1 MGIRAEHTVAIAA
14 PAEAV
19 LATVRDVGA
28 QPEWW
33 PGMLG
38 SEVLEEDHRGQV
50 RRARI
55 VNDAKVVTDTFEV
68 VYEHLDDGLTWEL
81 QGSSR
86 AQRSQRGAWTV
97 VAVDRSACEATLE
110 LTSEAALPLPKLVQR
125 RVVGDAVRGAAEG
138 LRRRCEA
145 LDD

>member
-1 MGIRAEHTVAIAA
+1 MGIRAEHTVTIAA
-14 PAEAV
+14 PAEVV
-19 LATVRDVGA
+19 LARARDVAG
-28 QPEWW
+28 QPDWW

-38 SEVLEEDHRGQV
+38 SEVLEEDDQGRVQ
-50 RRARI
+50 RARI

-86 AQRSQRGAWTV
+86 AQRSQQGAWTV
-97 VAVDRSACEATLE
+97 VAVDEGACAATLE
-110 LTSEAALPLPKLVQR
+110 LTIEAALPLPKLVQR

-145 LDD
+145 PDD

>member
-1 MGIRAEHTVAIAA
+1 MGIRAEHTVAVAVPAA
-14 PAEAV
+14 AV
-19 LATVRDVGA
+19 LATARDVAG

-33 PGMLG
+33 PGMIS
-38 SEVLEEDHRGQV
+38 SEVLDQDAQGQV

-68 VYEHLDDGLTWEL
+68 VYEHLADGLSWEL

-86 AQRSQRGAWTV
+86 AQRAQQGAWRV
-97 VAVDRSACEATLE
+97 VAVDDQACEATLE
-110 LTSEAALPLPKLVQR
+110 LTIEAALPLPKLVQR

-138 LRRRCEA
+138 LRRHCE
-145 LDD
+145 DRGG